1 MADWYVEQ
9 VFTYVL
15 LYQYAKK
22 VVSDSLGLE
31 DCGYRASEFCSQ
43 FTLLA
48 SEFLLGNLHYRRI
61 VINPAH

>member
-22 VVSDSLGLE
+22 VVSDSPGL
-31 DCGYRASEFCSQ
+31 DFGYRLVNSV
-43 FTLLA
+43 L
-48 SEFLLGNLHYRRI
+48 NLPYWQM
-61 VINPAH
+61 NFF

>member
-22 VVSDSLGLE
+22 VVSDSPGLE
-31 DCGYRASEFCSQ
+31 DFGYLASEFCSL

-48 SEFLLGNLHYRRI
+48 NEFLLGNSHCRRT